1 MLTLHGK
8 MAWCKGGF
16 TLFKKILL
24 LCCCL
29 FVCLGTG
36 LAHGASSINKFTYG
50 VNRDNRLRMVFD
62 CSKKT
67 KASAQMSERELTVTI
82 YGKLD
87 DSIAKS
93 HFINN
98 SANIK
103 RISLEPDGK
112 KTILHVKLKKTLS
125 SSDYK
130 LFALKADRVAKRPER
145 IVVDIQSGPIPARR
159 ASGSNNNVISTAPRY
174 TRYSVAG
181 GIKGKKITLDPG
193 HGGTDPGA
201 HGIDSGV
208 QEKTITLP
216 VSMFVK
222 KYLEDKGAIVSMT
235 RIDDRDVWGPDATDR
250 QELQARVDVAEN
262 NGADMFISIHCN
274 ANPNRSVGGF
284 STYYHP
290 KTDYDA
296 QVAQCIQNRLL
307 KTGNL
312 DDLGIRY
319 GNLYVNK
326 RCSMPGALVELL
338 FLSNRREEKLLR
350 SNWFQ
355 QKMAKAIADGIE
367 DFYNSRN

>member
-1 MLTLHGK
+1 M
-8 MAWCKGGF
+8 
-16 TLFKKILL
+16 FKKILL

-62 CSKKT
+62 CSQKT

-82 YGKLD
+82 YGKLND
-87 DSIAKS
+87 GIAKS

-174 TRYSVAG
+174 ARYSVAG

-201 HGIDSGV
+201 QGIDSGV
-208 QEKTITLP
+208 QEKAITLP

>member
-1 MLTLHGK
+1 ML
-8 MAWCKGGF
+8 
-16 TLFKKILL
+16 KKIML
-24 LCCCL
+24 LCCL
-29 FVCLGTG
+29 FLCLGAG
-36 LAHGASSINKFTYG
+36 FAQGAPKIKNFTYG

-62 CSKKT
+62 CSDTT
-67 KASAQMSERELTVTI
+67 KAKAQLMDSELRLTV
-82 YGKLD
+82 YGRLD
-87 DSIAKS
+87 GGIAKS
-93 HFINN
+93 HFIKN
-98 SANIK
+98 STNIK
-103 RISLEPDGK
+103 KIVLEPDDN
-112 KTILHVKLKKTLS
+112 KTILHVQLKKALTKA
-125 SSDYK
+125 DYK
-130 LFALKADRVAKRPER
+130 LFALKKDKVANRPER
-145 IVVDIQSGPIPARR
+145 IVLDVTSGPATAAR
-159 ASGSNNNVISTAPRY
+159 ANTGSTITTNRSY
-174 TRYSVAG
+174 HKYSVAG
-181 GIKGKKITLDPG
+181 GIKGKRIALDPG

-216 VSMFVK
+216 VSMKVK
-222 KYLEDKGAIVSMT
+222 KYLEDKGATVYMT
-235 RIDDRDVWGPDATDR
+235 RTDDRDVWGPDATDR

-296 QVAQCIQNRLL
+296 AVAQCIQDRLL

-312 DDLGIRY
+312 EDLGIRY

-355 QKMAKAIADGIE
+355 NKMAKAIADGIE
-367 DFYNSRN
+367 DFYNRHN